1 MSEKK
6 NKPHVIIGVVGHT
19 DYNRTL
25 LNDAIR
31 KTLEQNPDQIPNY
44 DPIDVCI
51 SSASKINILNLANNP
66 ISDPVRSGGIQLKT
80 TKKTKK
86 KHQKRRK

>member
-1 MSEKK
+1 MNTTS
-6 NKPHVIIGVVGHT
+6 KPHVKIGVIGHT

-31 KTLEQNPDQIPNY
+31 KILEQNSDQIPHY

-51 SSASKINILNLANNP
+51 SSASKINILNLANDP
-66 ISDPVRSGGIQLKT
+66 ISDIDRSSGIQSKT

>member
-1 MSEKK
+1 MSDKK
-6 NKPHVIIGVVGHT
+6 NKPHVTIGVVGHT

-31 KTLEQNPDQIPNY
+31 KILEQNPDQIPSY

-51 SSASKINILNLANNP
+51 SSASKIKILNLANDP
-66 ISDPVRSGGIQLKT
+66 IFNSDQPDGTKIST
-80 TKKTKK
+80 TK
-86 KHQKRRK
+86 KHQKKEKMK